1 VVTPGAGGRR
11 EGSSKTI
18 LRFVLTLLLFA
29 LAVWWLIELA
39 LQIGTAPTIDAQGKV
54 VVDKFQ
60 RAKDILLV
68 VLPLVTSALGYWFG
82 AQGKEQEQERAES
95 ARSQLEAVVS
105 ASTDP
110 GLLQKARS
118 QYPDAFGLR
127 AKESE

>member
-1 VVTPGAGGRR
+1 MSRTDTGRKRRDNVGSASQPGGGR
-11 EGSSKTI
+11 GTLSKTN

-39 LQIGTAPTIDAQGKV
+39 FQLGTAPTIDAQGKI

-95 ARSQLEAVVS
+95 AL
-105 ASTDP
+105 
-110 GLLQKARS
+110 
-118 QYPDAFGLR
+118 
-127 AKESE
+127 